1 MAVSPFEVLYFDD
14 VLDVCLIPKNCS
26 SSLKIMWSHLNGV
39 ESRKIDS
46 DWYDLSTQNYMC
58 YNKFRNVKRITIK
71 RDPIK
76 RYLSA
81 VNFCIS
87 FSEFLKDKW
96 YKIPKSNNLEGFMT
110 GWTEWDL
117 EKIIDGSKQKT
128 YRHEF
133 RSQYECGGDLS
144 QYDKVFDF
152 ENFEECVTFIE
163 NEIDCELDRVK
174 ATVSKPIWTE
184 KDLTLQMVADIQ
196 KIYKKDYDNGWC

>member
-39 ESRKIDS
+39 ESRKVTS
-46 DWYDLSTQNYMC
+46 DWYDLTVQNSMVSTE
-58 YNKFRNVKRITIK
+58 FRDVKRITIK

-81 VNFCIS
+81 VNFSIN
-87 FSEFLKDKW
+87 F
-96 YKIPKSNNLEGFMT
+96 YGFMNERYKQDIPD
-110 GWTEWDL
+110 WTKWDIGR
-117 EKIIDGSKQKT
+117 IINGGKYWP
-128 YRHEF
+128 YRPEF
-133 RSQYECGGDLS
+133 SSQYECAGDLS

-184 KDLTLQMVADIQ
+184 KDLSLKMIDDVR
-196 KIYKKDYDNGWC
+196 KIYKEDYDNGWF

>member
-26 SSLKIMWSHLNGV
+26 SSLKIMWSHLNGI
-39 ESRKIDS
+39 ESRKVTS
-46 DWYDLSTQNYMC
+46 DWYDLTIQNSMAA
-58 YNKFRNVKRITIK
+58 NQFRNVKRVTIK

-76 RYLSA
+76 RYLSM
-81 VNFCIS
+81 VNFSIKFYNFMNEIYNES
-87 FSEFLKDKW
+87 IPDWTKW
-96 YKIPKSNNLEGFMT
+96 EIGR
-110 GWTEWDL
+110 
-117 EKIIDGSKQKT
+117 IINGGKYWP

-184 KDLTLQMVADIQ
+184 KDLSLKMIDDVR
-196 KIYKKDYDNGWC
+196 KIYKEDYENGWC